1 MWHLQ
6 KFLYRN
12 VFGFWFLL
20 HIAMLRRK
28 FSWRRLLLANLVD
41 RRNLASRCASLVST
55 NWKALWML
63 SCCSPSNQYYL
74 YLWAFLDSCDVW
86 ALTGS
91 SAKPFL
97 VDEIELP
104 RDSIFRTLWEPPH
117 DIPSLE
123 SKRKMRLLRRW
134 AVAKTLKMCWP
145 KPNVPTHT
153 SAPLLW
159 TNNWED
165 VRTENSWLIDWLCHT
180 RIQQSAGLLC
190 RTENSWLWGVE
201 RHEVSFIS
209 VGTLVGRCHLL
220 TLIFNRV
227 RFKARTTGDF

>member
-74 YLWAFLDSCDVW
+74 YLWAFLDSSDVW
-86 ALTGS
+86 ALSGGS
-91 SAKPFL
+91 QGLLGPFWWARLNYVTILYLELFGNSPRYPKFGEQKRGKWDSFEGGRSQKPWKCADQNPTCPLILVPHSFEPITERMSA
-97 VDEIELP
+97 
-104 RDSIFRTLWEPPH
+104 
-117 DIPSLE
+117 
-123 SKRKMRLLRRW
+123 
-134 AVAKTLKMCWP
+134 LKI
-145 KPNVPTHT
+145 
-153 SAPLLW
+153 A
-159 TNNWED
+159 D
-165 VRTENSWLIDWLCHT
+165 WLIDYVIHGSSSPQDCY
-180 RIQQSAGLLC
+180 AGLKIADF
-190 RTENSWLWGVE
+190 GVL
-201 RHEVSFIS
+201 SAMKYLL
-209 VGTLVGRCHLL
+209 LVWAH
-220 TLIFNRV
+220 
-227 RFKARTTGDF
+227 

>member
-1 MWHLQ
+1 MRPSPPIKENPDTGRDWMWHLQ

-123 SKRKMRLLRRW
+123 SKREENETPSKVGGRKNPENVLT
-134 AVAKTLKMCWP
+134 KTQRA
-145 KPNVPTHT
+145 H
-153 SAPLLW
+153 SY
-159 TNNWED
+159 
-165 VRTENSWLIDWLCHT
+165 
-180 RIQQSAGLLC
+180 
-190 RTENSWLWGVE
+190 
-201 RHEVSFIS
+201 
-209 VGTLVGRCHLL
+209 
-220 TLIFNRV
+220 
-227 RFKARTTGDF
+227 

>member
-91 SAKPFL
+91 SQGLLSLFWWTRLNYLAILYLELFGNLPTISQVWRAK
-97 VDEIELP
+97 E
-104 RDSIFRTLWEPPH
+104 
-117 DIPSLE
+117 
-123 SKRKMRLLRRW
+123 RKMRLLRRW

-165 VRTENSWLIDWLCHT
+165 VRTENSWL
-180 RIQQSAGLLC
+180 
-190 RTENSWLWGVE
+190 WGVE